1 MKSIITNLETKDW
14 AAFVAIILVIT
25 AGTYVVDSW
34 NKSADSKEEGIAR
47 AVEANMGTVYAMT
60 AFLIVAILISYYC
73 VRIFGGTVGK
83 GFAMFMWGF
92 VFQLSLPIEVYW
104 HLQTLPDPVG
114 NPWLANLFGGPI
126 FDVIFS
132 SYWWLGFFHAAIAV
146 SLALMGYGFYM
157 LVRDLDLMSGQ

>member
-1 MKSIITNLETKDW
+1 MKAFLSNMNKTDW
-14 AAFVAIILVIT
+14 AVFAAVILVI
-25 AGTYVVDSW
+25 AIGTYTVDTW
-34 NKSADSKEEGIAR
+34 NKSATSQEEGIAR

-60 AFLIVAILISYYC
+60 IFLVVAILITYYC
-73 VRIFGGTVGK
+73 VRIFGGTIGK
-83 GFAMFMWGF
+83 GFYMFMWGF

-114 NPWLANLFGGPI
+114 NPWLGLP
-126 FDVIFS
+126 

-157 LVRDLDLMSGQ
+157 LVRDLDLPDA